1 MTDPIPTIL
10 LCAIA
15 TYLTR
20 TTGHLVLS
28 RFGRL
33 HHRLEAALNSVPPAV
48 LTALVA
54 PYAATNGLVEAIAV
68 LVAAVVS
75 WRFSLLQG
83 VIAGLILLGIARN
96 FL

>member
-1 MTDPIPTIL
+1 MTDPVTTII

-20 TTGHLVLS
+20 TGGHLILS
-28 RFGRL
+28 RFGTL
-33 HHRLEAALNSVPPAV
+33 NHRMEAALNAVPPAV

-54 PYAATNGLVEAIAV
+54 PYAATNGPVEALAILLAIV
-68 LVAAVVS
+68 FS
-75 WRFSLLQG
+75 WRFSLIQG